1 MLFDT
6 KMDFTQKAHLF
17 DCRHFKEVPPSL
29 TKSIRIMFLIADL
42 NDLQIL
48 GTNIGN
54 AYLNVSNGEKVNAI
68 SGKEFGNK

>member
-1 MLFDT
+1 
-6 KMDFTQKAHLF
+6 
-17 DCRHFKEVPPSL
+17 
-29 TKSIRIMFLIADL
+29 MFLIADL